1 MKKEVKKWR
10 VWLDGKEFVVEPY
23 KKRKEWMIAKICFSS
38 AFEKKDGKRTLTFL
52 QEIAWSGIF
61 SKITI
66 LFSVLY
72 ESEIQEED
80 AKRFLLESILKYEK
94 EKQNAERFE
103 PDSEAVI
110 QRLEELRK
118 KFKKKE
124 RWYKITLCDEV
135 FEVNEFERSSD
146 EDMDAY
152 EEGIEEHNYLGT
164 SMVAYCKKKNLEY
177 WKQEMIKETE
187 KILDSI
193 TERSKCHYDE
203 TCKENEERKTRLQE
217 LMKTLGAPKE
227 PKKLKKLKK
236 TEEEEK

>member
-1 MKKEVKKWR
+1 MEKEVNKWR
-10 VWLDGKEFVVEPY
+10 VWLDGNEFVVEPY
-23 KKRKEWMIAKICFSS
+23 KKRKEWMTDTICFSS
-38 AFEKKDGKRTLTFL
+38 TFEKKDGKRTLTFL
-52 QEIAWSGIF
+52 QEIAWSDIF
-61 SKITI
+61 SKIEI

-80 AKRFLLESILKYEK
+80 AKRFLLESILRYEK

-124 RWYKITLCDEV
+124 RWYKITLCDEM
-135 FEVNEFERSSD
+135 FETQEFERSSD
-146 EDMDAY
+146 EDTDTY
-152 EEGIEEHNYLGT
+152 EEGIEEHNYHGT
-164 SMVAYCKKKNLEY
+164 CMVAYCKKKNLEY
-177 WKQEMIKETE
+177 WKQEMLKETE

-203 TCKENEERKTRLQE
+203 MRKENEERKTRLQE
-217 LMKTLGAPKE
+217 LMKTLGTPKKPKEPKE
-227 PKKLKKLKK
+227 PKKLKE
-236 TEEEEK
+236 T